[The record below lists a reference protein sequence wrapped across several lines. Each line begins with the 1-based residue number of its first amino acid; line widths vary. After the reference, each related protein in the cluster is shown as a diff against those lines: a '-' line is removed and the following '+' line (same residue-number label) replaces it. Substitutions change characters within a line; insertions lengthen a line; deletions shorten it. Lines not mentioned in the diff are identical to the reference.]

1 MTSGIVLACK
11 YQINFQSILIV
22 ITRRIEMKTKINLS
36 LVLILLCCLSGW
48 GQQPATEQK
57 NYNQEIT
64 LKKQIAVDEL
74 ESQIKDIPF
83 AAVRVFLRSKIAE
96 WLWKDGND
104 ETGRAE
110 SLAVKAVDEL
120 YEKKNEIPHPYFSSI
135 KSDIF
140 ALLEINAKDTAKRL
154 SEKYRFTSEDELS
167 DAHSLLDHQ
176 DGEKLVAGKIL
187 KSLANDSEITPDA
200 ALLLD
205 ELQTRKSPEAARIL
219 AAIIALEESGK
230 SRFSAAALY
239 SIVHNFRDS
248 SVSSDLQ
255 KRFFNV
261 VLNKARDAVNYP
273 DSNVEAVYN
282 LLRAVVPDINLKAP
296 DLLAEAS
303 GLQLALSAKMSK
315 RANESKERE
324 KRIGESS
331 DKLGALISEA
341 EKAGDEGEKYLLYV
355 RAAQLSLERRKFG
368 LAVELAE
375 KTIAGEA
382 NAIPKTFR
390 EQWYDQ
396 FLREIVGA
404 ALKRDE
410 VDSARY
416 AVKKM
421 LDKLSMADSL
431 LALAKYYSEKSDK
444 FSAIEAFDEA
454 LKLTKKVENGN
465 LKIYTL
471 FRLISAIQKIDKTR
485 IVETTAETAKA
496 INSIP
501 TLAVDDKPG
510 TKNYENYVNSIMV
523 TNYNLFPVITA
534 LAKEDTNEA
543 IDFANRI
550 GKKEIKIVADF
561 ALSVESLKAK
571 SKLTDS
577 IVTPQ

>member
-11 YQINFQSILIV
+11 YQINFQSLLIV
-22 ITRRIEMKTKINLS
+22 ITRRIEMKTKIDLS
-36 LVLILLCCLSGW
+36 FVLILLCCVSGW
-48 GQQPATEQK
+48 GQKPATEQK

-120 YEKKNEIPHPYFSSI
+120 YEKKNEIPNPYFSSI

-140 ALLEINAKDTAKRL
+140 ALLEINSKDTAKRL
-154 SEKYRFTSEDELS
+154 SKKYSFTSEDELS

-239 SIVHNFRDS
+239 YIVHNFRDS

-273 DSNVEAVYN
+273 DSNVEAAYN
-282 LLRAVVPDINLKAP
+282 LLGAVASDINLKAP

-331 DKLGALISEA
+331 DKLRALISEA
-341 EKAGDEGEKYLLYV
+341 ENAEDEGEKYLVYV
-355 RAAQLSLERRKFG
+355 RAAQLSLERQKFG

-404 ALKRDE
+404 ALKRDD

-561 ALSVESLKAK
+561 ALTVESLNAK
-571 SKLTDS
+571 SKLTDAK
-577 IVTPQ
+577 VTPQ